1 MESTEKS
8 IMQED
13 LTLATLESGGTI
25 RMMSSELDFSIDGN
39 NDPARPI
46 EAENLDLDPESVE
59 RLSLKPNRK
68 YRFIK
73 GLGKGGMKM
82 VLQVRDQDTTRD
94 VAMAVLPDAAARPES
109 DIYRFLQEARITASL
124 EHPNIVPVHD
134 IGVDASGA
142 PYYTMKLLR
151 GRTLAS
157 LISKLASGDPEFT
170 AEYNPDRMLR
180 IFLKICYGMAFAHS
194 KGVIHLDLKP
204 ENIQL
209 GDFGEVLILD
219 WGLAKV
225 MDKDAVDE
233 NHDGKSEPEEPVA
246 GFNTQDGI
254 MKGTPGYMAP
264 EQAAGQNSKK
274 DQRTDIYALGAIL
287 YSMMTYCDPLEE
299 KNVKDRINAT
309 LNGRIVP
316 PRERAQDRD
325 IPAAVEA
332 VILKAMSLHPDDRY
346 QSVKEIRNEV
356 NAFISGYATVAEN
369 ASFLKK
375 LLLFLKRHMIF
386 VLFGLLLLFLI
397 AAGTVYML
405 DSHKNAL
412 AEWKELSSM
421 QENTGYYRKTD
432 PANQHST
439 GAVAPRADG
448 SVVLG
453 PGEWL
458 WWDYPL
464 QNDRIKAEFS
474 FEGGDSIVPVD
485 CMIAPAN
492 VPLKNAGDLPA
503 GYCIRF
509 GSDGFDRILRCGEDG
524 AYHVLAAEKTR
535 CRTAALNR
543 FYVIRDLDR
552 ILVYCGAERVPYLQV
567 SDPLPLTAPQKMT
580 VAVRA
585 SSERP
590 LEVKKLT
597 VHTQPLVSRRE
608 FRGDVFFASGDYRHA
623 FAQYISLAELYPDQG
638 FADTALI
645 QAFRIAVLIL
655 KDEDLSAFTRE
666 LICKRPTFTEKA
678 AAAQL
683 EVLALWDRG
692 KYDEALDGCEKLFAG
707 KYNTA
712 VMEEILKLPHRKLPD
727 HIAEKFLALIRRSSG
742 LQERPWLDLSGYG
755 LRSLKKLKGMKT
767 VWLDVRGNPDL
778 DPATLPERSVIFS
791 RKMKM
796 TDK

>member
-1 MESTEKS
+1 MAESTEKN
-8 IMQED
+8 ITQED
-13 LTLATLESGGTI
+13 LTLATLESGETI
-25 RMMSSELDFSIDGN
+25 RMMPSELNLSIDGN
-39 NDPARPI
+39 NDPGKPI
-46 EAENLDLDPESVE
+46 EPENLDLDPESVE
-59 RLSLKPNRK
+59 RLSLKPNQK
-68 YRFIK
+68 YRFVK

-94 VAMAVLPDAAARPES
+94 VAMAVLPDAAGRPES

-134 IGVDASGA
+134 IGVDSSGA

-170 AEYNPDRMLR
+170 AEYNQDRMLR

-233 NHDGKSEPEEPVA
+233 NHEGRPEPEEPVA

-309 LNGRIVP
+309 LHGKIVP

-332 VILKAMSLHPDDRY
+332 VILKAMSLHPEDRY

-369 ASFLKK
+369 ASFFKK
-375 LLLFLKRHMIF
+375 ILLFLKRNFIF
-386 VLFGLLLLFLI
+386 VLFGMLLLFLI
-397 AAGTVYML
+397 VAGTVYML
-405 DSHKNAL
+405 DSYKNEL
-412 AEWKELSSM
+412 AEWKRLSYLQS
-421 QENTGYYRKTD
+421 EPDHFRKTD
-432 PANQHST
+432 AVNERST
-439 GAVAPRADG
+439 GAVVPRADG

-453 PGEWL
+453 AGEWL
-458 WWDYPL
+458 WWKYPL
-464 QNDRIKAEFS
+464 QNDRIKAEFIFTGS
-474 FEGGDSIVPVD
+474 DPAVPVD
-485 CMIAPAN
+485 CMIAAADI
-492 VPLKNAGDLPA
+492 PLKSPDDLPA
-503 GYCIRF
+503 GYCVRF
-509 GSDGFDRILRCGEDG
+509 GVNGYDCILRSDGKE
-524 AYHVLAAEKTR
+524 YHVLASVKTR
-535 CRTAALNR
+535 ISAATNH
-543 FYVIRDLDR
+543 FYVVQDLNR
-552 ILVYCGAERVPYLQV
+552 ILVYRGKERTPYLQGA
-567 SDPLPLTAPQKMT
+567 DPLPLTPP
-580 VAVRA
+580 VRA
-585 SSERP
+585 AMAIRASAERP
-590 LEVKKLT
+590 LEVKNFT
-597 VHTQPLVSRRE
+597 VYTQPMVSRQE
-608 FRGDVFFASGDYRHA
+608 FRGDVLFAAGDYLRAH
-623 FAQYISLAELYPDQG
+623 AQYISLAELYPDQG
-638 FADTALI
+638 IADIALSR
-645 QAFRIAVLIL
+645 AFMIAALIL
-655 KDEDLSAFTRE
+655 KDDALIAFTRDC
-666 LICKRPTFTEKA
+666 IAKRSSFTEKA
-678 AAAQL
+678 TVAQL

-692 KYDEALDGCEKLFAG
+692 KYDDALAGCEKLFAG
-707 KYNTA
+707 NHKTA
-712 VMEEILKLPHRKLPD
+712 IMEEILKLPHRKLP
-727 HIAEKFLALIRRSSG
+727 HHAAEKFLSLIRKSTF
-742 LQERPWLDLSGYG
+742 LQRGWLDLSNYG
-755 LRSLKKLKGMKT
+755 LQSLTPLKGISPD
-767 VWLDVRGNPDL
+767 WLDVRGNPDL
-778 DPATLPERSVIFS
+778 DPGTLPAASVIFQ
-791 RKMKM
+791 KK
-796 TDK
+796 